1 MRFLEKLLVNNTL
14 REYLLRMNEAPRVLS
29 GLPRLEGKTCL
40 EIGCGNGAGALLIK
54 QYTGCKKL
62 ISLDIDPSMV
72 QQAKRHIRNPPRWAR
87 SVSLAGIEFIEGDV
101 TRLDLESA
109 GFDAAFHFFVYD
121 HVSQWRTALKEV
133 YRVLKP
139 GGVYSFEEALL
150 PHTNLLFNGYFGHIS
165 ITAEELSAAL
175 SSAGYEIENFERGR
189 FFPRCFVR
197 ARKTIDRE

>member
-14 REYLLRMNEAPRVLS
+14 REYLLRMNEAP
-29 GLPRLEGKTCL
+29 
-40 EIGCGNGAGALLIK
+40 
-54 QYTGCKKL
+54 
-62 ISLDIDPSMV
+62 
-72 QQAKRHIRNPPRWAR
+72 
-87 SVSLAGIEFIEGDV
+87 
-101 TRLDLESA
+101 
-109 GFDAAFHFFVYD
+109 
-121 HVSQWRTALKEV
+121 
-133 YRVLKP
+133 RVLKP

-165 ITAEELSAAL
+165 ITAEELSTAL